1 MNMPV
6 NRFNKDEF
14 IEAFED
20 AVRRKGGK
28 GIICPICSNGKWNI
42 PGGYTMSALQN
53 ELVGLKIG
61 GPAIPK
67 VPIICNNC
75 GFVAEIA
82 IGVLGLL
89 PKQEAKKATEESPQ
103 QDSARKNQ

>member
-1 MNMPV
+1 MP
-6 NRFNKDEF
+6 FNKDEF

-20 AVRRKGGK
+20 AVKRKK
-28 GIICPICSNGKWNI
+28 VEGIICPICSNGKWNI

-53 ELVGLKIG
+53 DLVGFKIG

-89 PKQEAKKATEESPQ
+89 PKQEVKKETKEPHQ
-103 QDSARKNQ
+103 QDSAEKTQ